1 MSALLCPKLECPKP
15 DRSEGNGASAVNW
28 LGWFFWI
35 AVAIAVGLLLF
46 CHGCHG
52 DEDNELFG
60 AAQQKSPRLEAV
72 GDWEDQSHRYF
83 GTRMSIG

>member
-1 MSALLCPKLECPKP
+1 MPALLFPKLERMTS
-15 DRSEGNGASAVNW
+15 DRTEGQRASTSKW
-28 LGWFFWI
+28 LGWLFWI

-60 AAQQKSPRLEAV
+60 NAQQKSPRLETV
-72 GDWEDQSHRYF
+72 GVWENHSHRYF

>member
-1 MSALLCPKLECPKP
+1 MSALLFPKLACPTP
-15 DRSEGNGASAVNW
+15 DRSEGQGASPMKW
-28 LGWFFWI
+28 LDWIFWI
-35 AVAIAVGLLLF
+35 AVAIALGLLLF

-60 AAQQKSPRLEAV
+60 NAQQKRPRLEAV
-72 GDWEDQSHRYF
+72 GVWENPSHRYF

>member
-1 MSALLCPKLECPKP
+1 MPALLFPKLERMTS
-15 DRSEGNGASAVNW
+15 DRTEGQRASTSKW
-28 LGWFFWI
+28 LGWLFWI

-60 AAQQKSPRLEAV
+60 NAQQKSPRLEAV
-72 GDWEDQSHRYF
+72 GVWENHSHRYF